1 MECNSDHFPAGLRVL
16 VVDDDPICLLIVE
29 RLLRSCLYQ
38 VTTCGE
44 AVIALS
50 MLREN
55 RSRFDVVLSDVHM
68 PHMDGFRLLELVR
81 LEMDVPVIMMSANG
95 ETSNVMKGISQGAC
109 DYLLKPVRL
118 EELRN
123 IWQHVV
129 RKQNPTVKEPEQAP
143 DPKDHRRAR
152 TTQTEAEIAIDFT
165 DNGNVPCS
173 SQRKRKVYVD
183 EDSANEEEDNLATTK
198 RQRVVWSVDLHQKFV
213 AAINHLGL
221 EQAVPKRI
229 LDLMNV
235 PGLTREN
242 VASHLQKYRLYLK
255 KMSGSINQKLGMPTC
270 IGPSGSF
277 MNSLAFLNG
286 YSPSQALDHFS
297 QQAVIPLQPG
307 IGGGYRADSDIGTKQ
322 GVANPPIDYQ
332 EYCVNQY
339 FDPRLQGHLRVTGS
353 AIDSQIGPALSSGQ
367 LRIVPQQSSDFFVQQ
382 SLRVP
387 KFSGTLWNE
396 RQSVNEL
403 QSLISDHLFIHQLE
417 TAADMRSG
425 QYNSS

>member
-1 MECNSDHFPAGLRVL
+1 MECSSDHFPAGLRVL

-29 RLLRSCLYQ
+29 RLLRSCMYQ
-38 VTTCGE
+38 VTTCCE

-68 PHMDGFRLLELVR
+68 PHMDGFKLLELVR

-129 RKQNPTVKEPEQAP
+129 RKQHTTAKEPDHGP
-143 DPKDHRRAR
+143 DPKDDRRTR
-152 TTQTEAEIAIDFT
+152 TAQTDPEATIHFT
-165 DNGNVPCS
+165 DDGNVSCS
-173 SQRKRKVYVD
+173 SQRKRKGYLD
-183 EDSANEEEDNLATTK
+183 EDSANEEDDNLTTAK
-198 RQRVVWSVDLHQKFV
+198 RQRVVWSVELHQKFV
-213 AAINHLGL
+213 GAINHLGL

-270 IGPSGSF
+270 IGASGSF
-277 MNSLAFLNG
+277 MNSFAFLNG
-286 YSPSQALDHFS
+286 FSTSHALDHFS
-297 QQAVIPLQPG
+297 RQAVMPLPPG
-307 IGGGYRADSDIGTKQ
+307 AYSDIGTKQ
-322 GVANPPIDYQ
+322 CVATPPIDYK
-332 EYCVNQY
+332 EFCMNQY
-339 FDPRLQGHLRVTGS
+339 FDPRLQGHSGVPGS
-353 AIDSQIGPALSSGQ
+353 AIDSNAGAALSSGQ
-367 LRIVPQQSSDFFVQQ
+367 HRFVPQNTYDILHQQ

-387 KFSGTLWNE
+387 STLWIEKTNSE
-396 RQSVNEL
+396 SE
-403 QSLISDHLFIHQLE
+403 SLTGDHLFIHQLE
-417 TAADMRSG
+417 TAVDMRSA
-425 QYNSS
+425 QYDSCSVFDLIER